1 MAYWHGLFKMLLS
14 FSKYQSLINKSIN
27 SDIVPE
33 EKNEFKAVFFYQNE
47 NQTIYYG

>member
-1 MAYWHGLFKMLLS
+1 MAYRHCLFKMLLT

-33 EKNEFKAVFFYQNE
+33 EKNEFKAVFYQNE